1 MAKMKHRF
9 VRVTDYIDIPV
20 PLECTPEEEQ
30 ALVAKFKAE
39 NDLAELDAEAR
50 QLERDIA
57 ENNLVPIEDVLRDLG
72 IAAKEP
78 A

>member
-1 MAKMKHRF
+1 MAKMNHRF